1 MVVEILKNSGYCYGV
16 KNAIK
21 IAFKLRKENP
31 NQKIYV
37 LGMLVH
43 NEEIIK
49 KLELENIITINV
61 PYNEYEKEIQKIF

>member
-16 KNAIK
+16 KNAIE

-43 NEEIIK
+43 N
-49 KLELENIITINV
+49 
-61 PYNEYEKEIQKIF
+61 